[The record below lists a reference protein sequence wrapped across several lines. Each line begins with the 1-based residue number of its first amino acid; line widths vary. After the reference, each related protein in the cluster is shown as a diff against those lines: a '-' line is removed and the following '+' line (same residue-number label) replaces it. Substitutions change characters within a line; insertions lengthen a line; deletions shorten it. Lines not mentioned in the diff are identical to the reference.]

1 MNLSFPP
8 ALSRRLTILLF
19 LAVMSFSGNRAGAR
33 SPISLDVLQR
43 DGYGSVGLIKVGAN
57 KLYVPTEI
65 NGRKIDLL
73 LDTGWG
79 TEGIT
84 VGQNPSAF
92 HVVLEK
98 GVGLTLSASGARTPV
113 GHGTAQSVVMGNVH
127 IQGTPIYFGRF
138 FEQGIVGRGFLKRNN
153 AIIDLT
159 NLRLYL
165 RPSGKGRR
173 VNLGPALTALG
184 LAQAPFFDAP
194 HGNFVLNV
202 EVNGLPTR
210 MVLDT
215 GAQATML
222 DGRFAKVAR
231 AKGWGR
237 DVRNIDAAGVVSAGD
252 FAGPKTF
259 KIEGIPIR
267 TPIVTLG
274 TFAGYD
280 LTGGKIAGLL
290 GLDVLGMNWGII
302 DVGQQKFYFVRA
314 N

>member
-1 MNLSFPP
+1 MS
-8 ALSRRLTILLF
+8 LF
-19 LAVMSFSGNRAGAR
+19 GGRAAAR

-43 DGYGSVGLIKVGAN
+43 DGYGSVGLIKGGQN
-57 KLYVPTEI
+57 RLFVPAQI

-84 VGQNPSAF
+84 IGLNPSAV
-92 HVVLEK
+92 HVVPEK
-98 GVGLTLSASGARTPV
+98 GVGLALTVSGARTAV

-127 IQGTPIYFGRF
+127 IQGTPIYFGHF
-138 FEQGIVGRGFLKRNN
+138 IEEGIVGRGFLKRNN
-153 AIIDLT
+153 AVIDLT

-165 RPSGKGRR
+165 RPPGKGRR
-173 VNLGPALTALG
+173 VDLGPALTALG

-274 TFAGYD
+274 TFAGYE